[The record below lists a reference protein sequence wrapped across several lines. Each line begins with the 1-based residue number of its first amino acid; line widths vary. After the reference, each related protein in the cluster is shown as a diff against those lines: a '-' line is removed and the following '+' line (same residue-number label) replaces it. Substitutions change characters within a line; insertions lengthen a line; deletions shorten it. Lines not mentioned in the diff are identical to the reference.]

1 MKHIYETEEVICPSC
16 KCGFKTKAEIKHYI
30 NTRNKRKGGDRFK
43 FYYCPIC
50 GRYHLTTNTVY
61 GENLLRKSSRK
72 YNRLTKKKGDLV
84 IYMSAGII

>member
-1 MKHIYETEEVICPSC
+1 METENNNNVCPICG
-16 KCGFKTKAEIKHYI
+16 KQMFKTKSRILNFIYYT
-30 NTRNKRKGGDRFK
+30 NCRKGGDGFK
-43 FYYCPIC
+43 SYYSPKC
-50 GRYHLTTNTVY
+50 GCYHLTTNTVY